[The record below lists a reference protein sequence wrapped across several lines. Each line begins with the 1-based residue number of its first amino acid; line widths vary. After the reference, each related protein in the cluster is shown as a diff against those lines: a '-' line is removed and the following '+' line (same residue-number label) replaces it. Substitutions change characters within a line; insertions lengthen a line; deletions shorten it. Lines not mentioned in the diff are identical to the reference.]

1 MIALTSSLAD
11 ASAQVMV
18 PAQARLYSKI
28 CLLTVNWYHQ
38 LQIAL

>member
-28 CLLTVNWYHQ
+28 VFVELQYHQ